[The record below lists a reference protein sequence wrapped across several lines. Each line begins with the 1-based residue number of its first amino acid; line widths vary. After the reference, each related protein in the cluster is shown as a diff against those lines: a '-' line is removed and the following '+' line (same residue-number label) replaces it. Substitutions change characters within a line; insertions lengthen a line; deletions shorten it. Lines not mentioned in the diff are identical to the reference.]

1 MSKIEARTEPEILS
15 SGIRSEFSD
24 RGRMFWVE
32 IVLVFL
38 ILGSIAFY
46 LACAWFTYRFFSAA
60 SGSSATCEEPVSVLV
75 PICGLDEGA
84 IENWSSLCTQAYPCY
99 EVLFGVVD
107 PNDPAVPVLNQLQ
120 AQFPNQVQV
129 FVGLP
134 PRGINH
140 KDSTLS
146 YLLEKTKYETLVFAD
161 SDIRVPPTY
170 IRTVTAPLDRV
181 DVITCAYVAHDP
193 QFFTSAVASLGR
205 CCDFIPSALI
215 ARAIDRGLQ
224 FAIGVTIA
232 LRKTTLMSFGGLH
245 LNRIGSDHNLGKR
258 AAKAGYKVELSQLV
272 LESDTGKERIDDLF
286 QRELRWSRTIRFNKG
301 AIYYSM
307 IFCYGTVFC
316 LPLLLASGFSAWAI
330 ALSIFTYVVRYTQ
343 SLFAIFSMNC
353 PNLLRWLWALPFRDG
368 LSFVIWAVGGIG
380 REAYWRGRRLRIEGD
395 GLIQQID
402 AFDRL

>member
-1 MSKIEARTEPEILS
+1 MTI
-15 SGIRSEFSD
+15 
-24 RGRMFWVE
+24 
-32 IVLVFL
+32 L

-46 LACAWFTYRFFSAA
+46 FACGWFTYRFFSTPKPSFA
-60 SGSSATCEEPVSVLV
+60 SVEDPVSVLV

-84 IENWSSLCTQAYPCY
+84 FENWASLCTQAYSRY

-107 PNDPAVPVLNQLQ
+107 PGDPAVPVLQQLQ
-120 AQFPNQVQV
+120 AQFPDRVQV

-146 YLLEKTKYETLVFAD
+146 YLLEKAKSEVLIFAD
-161 SDIRVPPTY
+161 SDIRVPNTY
-170 IRTVTAPLDRV
+170 IRTVTAPLERV
-181 DVITCAYVAHDP
+181 DVITCAYVAHHP
-193 QFFTSAVASLGR
+193 QFFASAIASLGR
-205 CCDFIPSALI
+205 CCDFIPSALV
-215 ARAIDRGLQ
+215 ARAIDRGMQ

-232 LRKTTLMSFGGLH
+232 LRRTTLNGSGGLH

-258 AAKAGYKVELSQLV
+258 AAKAGYTVELSQLV
-272 LESDTGKERIDDLF
+272 LESDTGKEQIRDLF

-307 IFCYGTVFC
+307 IFCYGTIFC
-316 LPLLLASGFSAWAI
+316 IPLLLVSKFATWAI
-330 ALSIFTYVVRYTQ
+330 ALSILTYVTRYTQ
-343 SLFAIFSMNC
+343 AILSSFSMDS
-353 PNLLRWLWALPFRDG
+353 PNLFRWLWLLPVRDG
-368 LSFVIWAVGGIG
+368 LSFLIWAIGGIG

-402 AFDRL
+402 EAKSF

>member
-1 MSKIEARTEPEILS
+1 
-15 SGIRSEFSD
+15 
-24 RGRMFWVE
+24 MFWVE
-32 IVLVFL
+32 MVLVIL
-38 ILGSIAFY
+38 VLGSIVFY
-46 LACAWFTYRFFSAA
+46 CACAWFTYQFFSTT
-60 SGSSATCEEPVSVLV
+60 SSQETSSKEPVSVLV

-84 IENWSSLCTQAYPCY
+84 IENWSSLCTQDYPCY

-107 PNDPAVPVLNQLQ
+107 QNDPAVPVLHELQ
-120 AQFPNQVQV
+120 ARFLDRVQV

-146 YLLEKTKYETLVFAD
+146 YLLEKTKYEILIFAD
-161 SDIRVPPTY
+161 SDIRVSPNY
-170 IRTVTAPLDRV
+170 IQTVTAPLDRV
-181 DVITCAYVAHDP
+181 DVITCAYIAHDP
-193 QFFTSAVASLGR
+193 HFFASAVASLGR

-215 ARAIDRGLQ
+215 ARALDRGLQ

-232 LRKTTLMSFGGLH
+232 VRKTTLMSFGGLH

-258 AAKAGYKVELSQLV
+258 AAKAGYRVELSQLV
-272 LESDTGKERIDDLF
+272 LESDTGRETIRDLF

-316 LPLLLASGFSAWAI
+316 LPLLLISNFSIWAI
-330 ALSIFTYVVRYTQ
+330 ALSVLTYVIRYTQ
-343 SLFAIFSMNC
+343 SSIAIFSMNS

-368 LSFVIWAVGGIG
+368 LSFVIWVLGGVG

-395 GLIQQID
+395 GLIRQVD
-402 AFDRL
+402 TPDHL